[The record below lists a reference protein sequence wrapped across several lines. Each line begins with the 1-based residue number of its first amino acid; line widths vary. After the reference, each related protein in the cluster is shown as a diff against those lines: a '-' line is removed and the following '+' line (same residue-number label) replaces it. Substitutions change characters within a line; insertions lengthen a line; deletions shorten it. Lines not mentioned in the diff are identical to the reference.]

1 MKRKVKRVISL
12 LTGSALL
19 LLWCGVASAGTTGK
33 LAGEVKDKQT
43 GELLP
48 GVNVVLEGTTI
59 GSVTDANGR
68 YYILLI
74 APGTYSVTAS
84 LIGYQTVKVSN
95 VKVNVDLTT
104 TVNFE
109 ISQQT
114 LELGEKIEI
123 VAERP
128 LIQKDGVTTMQV
140 TEAEVVENMVA
151 DDFKDVLTLNSGITT
166 APVRDGQTGEGQY
179 FIRGSRSNEAG
190 FLVDGL
196 YVRDGI
202 TGGVGSEVN
211 TSAIEELQVISG
223 NFNAEYGNAMSGIVN
238 IVTQEGGAK
247 TAFEFRGYTDALFG
261 KPSRDYTF
269 DERDEL
275 IEKKGRMDTPN
286 WGTYQGQFSLSGALP
301 GSKAKIK
308 YFASGEYY
316 QTDGNIG
323 AMQDEFARRGLA
335 KLTFQPTRSIKLGL
349 TGNFNNKDLQIYEH
363 LFARLNPEGND
374 RIHTE
379 TTQGVLSWTHTLS
392 NKAFYEIRV
401 QRFSRFFYDR
411 VKPDP
416 LLYSILFLN
425 ATEDF
430 ALNGSDDPRFIR
442 QEERVLQGKFDFT
455 YQVNANHNLK
465 AGVDYNRHRVWRNY
479 AIIISEPTITFAD
492 HFKFYPVNAAAYVQ
506 DKMEFK
512 DLVVNVGGR
521 VDYWNPDTWEV
532 KDPFRPRTGGIVAGK
547 KRWMVS
553 PRLGLAHPISDQANL
568 HFSYGH
574 FYQTPE
580 FDKIS
585 QNRGLSTRG
594 SLVDRLVGNGNLK
607 PQKTT
612 SFEVGWDQ
620 QITDFLAL
628 TVTGFYK
635 DIEHLIGTDYYPT
648 ALPRAAAYYVNQ
660 DFANA
665 RGVELNL
672 RTRRY
677 HHFAGYFSYTL
688 SRAEGNSSNPNALVL
703 GFDEVPPREPVKRL
717 VTLDWDRPHV
727 FNFNLDFR
735 YLKNEG
741 PLVFGSRLL
750 QNVGMNLTGRFQSGL
765 PYTPTDSRGKPTAE
779 ENVAREPSTWQLD
792 LRVDKLFEVA
802 GMKLG
807 VFTEVLNLTNRA
819 NITDVYT
826 DTGLPFDNTNLTYT
840 PQGQRDPYNVGQQRN
855 IRLGLELLY

>member
-1 MKRKVKRVISL
+1 MKQFTQRTLSL
-12 LTGSALL
+12 LLIAALFVV
-19 LLWCGVASAGTTGK
+19 WCGIAGAGTTGK
-33 LAGEVKDKQT
+33 LAGEVRDKET
-43 GELLP
+43 KEPLP
-48 GVNVVLEGTTI
+48 GVNVILEGTTI

-74 APGTYSVTAS
+74 APGTYSITAS
-84 LIGYQTVKVSN
+84 ILGYQSVKVSN

-109 ISQQT
+109 LSSQALQ
-114 LELGEKIEI
+114 LGEQIEI

-166 APVRDGQTGEGQY
+166 APVRDGETGEGQY
-179 FIRGSRSNEAG
+179 FIRGSRSNEVG

-202 TGGVGSEVN
+202 TGGAGSEVN
-211 TSAIEELQVISG
+211 TAAIEELQVISG

-238 IVTQEGGAK
+238 IITQEGGAK
-247 TAFEFRGYTDALFG
+247 TSFEFRGFTDALFG

-269 DERDEL
+269 AERDAL

-286 WGTYQGQFSLSGALP
+286 FGTYQGQFSLSGALP
-301 GSKAKIK
+301 GTRAKFK

-316 QTDGNIG
+316 QTDGAIG
-323 AMQDEFARRGLA
+323 IMQNEFARRGLG
-335 KLTFQPTRSIKLGL
+335 KLTFQPSQSIKLAL
-349 TGNFNNKDLQIYEH
+349 TGNFNNEDLQIYEH
-363 LFARLNPEGND
+363 LFASLFPAGND

-379 TTQGVLSWTHTLS
+379 TTQGILAWTHTLS
-392 NKAFYEIRV
+392 SKAFYEFRV

-411 VKPDP
+411 VQTDP
-416 LLYSILFLN
+416 SLYSVLFLN

-430 ALNGSDDPRFIR
+430 ARAGSDDPRFIR
-442 QEERVLQGKFDFT
+442 EEERVWQGKLDAT
-455 YQVNANHNLK
+455 YQVNASHNLK
-465 AGVDYNRHRVWRNY
+465 AGLDYNRHRVWRHY

-492 HFKFYPVNAAAYVQ
+492 RLKFFPTNASAYAQ

-512 DLVVNVGGR
+512 DLVINAGVR
-521 VDYWNPDTWEV
+521 VDYWDPDTWEV
-532 KDPFRPRTGGIVAGK
+532 KDRFNPRTGGIVPGR

-553 PRLGLAHPISDQANL
+553 PRFGLAHPISDKANL

-574 FYQTPE
+574 FFQTPE
-580 FDKIS
+580 FNKIS

-594 SLVDRLVGNGNLK
+594 SLTDRLIGNGNLK

-620 QITDFLAL
+620 QLTDYLAL

-635 DIEHLIGTDYYPT
+635 DIENLISTDYYPT
-648 ALPRAAAYYVNQ
+648 ALPRAATYYVNQ

-677 HHFAGYFSYTL
+677 NHFASYFSYTL
-688 SRAEGNSSNPNALVL
+688 SRAEGNSSNPNARILAYDV
-703 GFDEVPPREPVKRL
+703 VPPTEPLKKL
-717 VTLDWDRPHV
+717 IILDWDRPHV
-727 FNFNLDFR
+727 FNFNFDFR
-735 YLKNEG
+735 YLQGEG
-741 PLVFGSRLL
+741 PLVSGKRLL
-750 QNVGMNLTGRFQSGL
+750 QNFGANLTGRFQTGL
-765 PYTPTDSRGKPTAE
+765 PYTPTDSRGKPTAD

-792 LRVDKLFEVA
+792 LRIDKTFA
-802 GMKLG
+802 IARMKLG
-807 VFTEVLNLTNRA
+807 VFTEVLNLLNRA
-819 NITDVYT
+819 NIIDVYT
-826 DTGLPFDNTNLTYT
+826 DTGLPFDNTNQTYT

-855 IRLGLELLY
+855 IRVGLEFLY